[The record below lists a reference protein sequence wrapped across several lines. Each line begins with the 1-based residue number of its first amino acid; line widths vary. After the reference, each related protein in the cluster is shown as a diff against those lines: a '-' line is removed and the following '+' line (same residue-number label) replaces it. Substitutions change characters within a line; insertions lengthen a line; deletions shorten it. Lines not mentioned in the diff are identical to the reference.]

1 MHCSAQW
8 KALLTFVGLVACTG
22 LVTLVP
28 ASATSGPGPDLSIP
42 LPCKDSNPCLNV
54 TNYGSG
60 IAVKGSSGQN
70 SGIVGATKEY
80 SVNDPGNTPG
90 YGGVVGIDLSQPSKS
105 QQGSFNFTAGLFGA
119 SNTGDGVI
127 AYSNQENGIVGLVF
141 NESLTSGFGTG
152 AVFGVDAS
160 IDGGVLNEGVVGE
173 SGGTGVEAD
182 GFAPNEGAGAL
193 QFPALQ
199 VRCGNGGPAI
209 IASNGF
215 NSPTADIM
223 SLDCNGNLSLAGTLT
238 TEAQPLSVTRAS
250 TGAKLIS
257 YPVRE
262 AQPTIEDVG
271 EARLVDGVSSVALDP
286 TFATTLDQRAAYV
299 IFLTPEGDS
308 HGLYVAQKTPHGFT
322 VRENEAGRSTL
333 SFAYRIV
340 GKPYDS
346 NAPRLPLAETVRRS
360 LQGVRGRVMTRT
372 DIAHALQQSRL
383 RGMVHYFSVLPRR

>member
-1 MHCSAQW
+1 MQCSAQL
-8 KALLTFVGLVACTG
+8 KALLTFIGLLACTG
-22 LVTLVP
+22 LVALVP
-28 ASATSGPGPDLSIP
+28 ASAASSSGPQLSLP
-42 LPCKDSNPCLNV
+42 LPCKDNNPCLNV
-54 TNYGSG
+54 ANYGSG

-70 SGIVGATKEY
+70 SGVVGATKEF

-90 YGGVVGIDLSQPSKS
+90 YAGVVGIDLSQPSKS

-152 AVFGVDAS
+152 AIFGVDAS

-223 SLDCNGNLSLAGTLT
+223 SLDCSGNLRLSGTLT
-238 TEAQPLSVTRAS
+238 TGAQPLSVTRAS
-250 TGAKLIS
+250 NGARLVT
-257 YPVRE
+257 YPVRQ
-262 AQPTIEDVG
+262 AQPTMEDVG
-271 EARLVDGVSSVALDP
+271 EGRLINGVASVALDP
-286 TFATTLDQRAAYV
+286 TFATTLDRRAAYV
-299 IFLTPEGDS
+299 VFLTPEGDS
-308 HGLYVAQKTPHGFT
+308 HGLYIAQKTQYGFT
-322 VRENEAGRSTL
+322 VRENESGHSSL

-346 NAPRLPLAETVRRS
+346 NAPRLPLADAVQNALAGT
-360 LQGVRGRVMTRT
+360 RGHFMTRT
-372 DIAHALQQSRL
+372 DIARALRQSRL
-383 RGMVHYFSVLPRR
+383 RGAAYNFTASPR